1 MSPLCLHGAP
11 YGLDMDSHG
20 WNTRYEEKELV
31 WSAEP
36 NLFLPPIV
44 DELDVGSALDLA
56 CGEGRNSI
64 WLARKGW
71 SVTGVDFSSAGI
83 EKAKKIAGETT
94 VTWVVADVTTYE
106 PNHRFDLVM
115 IIYVHLDSG
124 AMRAL
129 FHRAVNALAPG
140 GTLIGLGHA
149 LRNLTDG
156 VGGPPYPEVLWTEER
171 IAPLLGNL
179 DVVSL
184 REILRQVDES
194 DIDAIDLLV
203 HATKAT

>member
-1 MSPLCLHGAP
+1 
-11 YGLDMDSHG
+11 MDSHG

-44 DELDVGSALDLA
+44 DDLDAGSALDLA

-64 WLARKGW
+64 WLTRRGW
-71 SVTGVDFSSAGI
+71 NVTGVDFSSAGI
-83 EKAKKIAGETT
+83 EKAEKIAGDTT

-106 PNHRFDLVM
+106 PGRTFDLVM
-115 IIYVHLDSG
+115 IIYVHLDSE

-129 FHRAVNALAPG
+129 FHHAVDALAPG
-140 GTLIGLGHA
+140 GTLIALGHA

-156 VGGPPYPEVLWTEER
+156 VGGPPYPEILWTEER
-171 IAPLLGNL
+171 ISPLLGNL
-179 DVVSL
+179 DVVSMGEVL
-184 REILRQVDES
+184 RPVEDS
-194 DIDAIDLLV
+194 DIDAIDILV
-203 HATKAT
+203 HATRST